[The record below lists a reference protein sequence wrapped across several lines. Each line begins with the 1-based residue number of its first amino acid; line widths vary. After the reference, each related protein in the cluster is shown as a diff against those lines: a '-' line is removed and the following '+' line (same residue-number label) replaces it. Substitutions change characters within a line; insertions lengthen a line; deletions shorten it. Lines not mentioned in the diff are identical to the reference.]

1 MNDDNVN
8 GITENIEIFDKF
20 CKILEDKNG
29 DAVEIGEEQDM
40 LREKL
45 TALQQSFNDYRG
57 KSDRG
62 AKTIQVLQKDFKL
75 AK

>member
-1 MNDDNVN
+1 M
-8 GITENIEIFDKF
+8 
-20 CKILEDKNG
+20 EDKNG